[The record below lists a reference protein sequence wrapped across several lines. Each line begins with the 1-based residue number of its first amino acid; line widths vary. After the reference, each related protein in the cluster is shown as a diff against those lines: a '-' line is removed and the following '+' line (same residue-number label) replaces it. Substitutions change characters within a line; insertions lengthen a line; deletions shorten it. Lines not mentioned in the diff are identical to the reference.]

1 MGIVVSCSFISG
13 AAVRWLHYWFW
24 KVCRQSYWASDRH
37 ETCKVRDN
45 MWHHYMGWNYTFVHL
60 TCYYFF
66 NFLRLARPWPDSD
79 PPFSFQ
85 NVIHLT
91 SNLEFFNTKLKDETI
106 SGNLDAPEGGFDA
119 ILQAAV
125 CGVSWK
131 HIFLSRIS
139 VNSKCFLWI

>member
-1 MGIVVSCSFISG
+1 MWFLVASLVKQLSDDYTIGFGKFVDKVVEPQTDMRPAKWDKMG
-13 AAVRWLHYWFW
+13 
-24 KVCRQSYWASDRH
+24 
-37 ETCKVRDN
+37 
-45 MWHHYMGWNYTFVHL
+45 HHYIGWYYAFVHL
-60 TCYYFF
+60 TSYYFF

-85 NVIHLT
+85 NVIKLT
-91 SNLEFFNTKLKDETI
+91 SNLDFFNTKLKTETI

-125 CGVSWK
+125 CGVSRK

-139 VNSKCFLWI
+139 VKSKCLLWI